1 MSRNTTPAPEG
12 LFTDYY
18 RMRREEKSVTT
29 ITEDNIGTLAAWL
42 RVSVD
47 YSTSTP
53 ALLIPETVHS
63 VEDGEP
69 STRLERYKVG
79 ERIRRNYGNL
89 AGISRDYTSSADQ
102 RWIEVAS

>member
-29 ITEDNIGTLAAWL
+29 ITEDNIGALAAWL

-47 YSTSTP
+47 YSETKP
-53 ALLIPETVHS
+53 ALVVPVTGYEVGTGEKVVH
-63 VEDGEP
+63 
-69 STRLERYKVG
+69 RERFEVG
-79 ERIRRNYGNL
+79 ERVQRHHGNQ
-89 AGISRDYTSSADQ
+89 AGISRDYSSPIDMS
-102 RWIEVAS
+102 WIEVTS